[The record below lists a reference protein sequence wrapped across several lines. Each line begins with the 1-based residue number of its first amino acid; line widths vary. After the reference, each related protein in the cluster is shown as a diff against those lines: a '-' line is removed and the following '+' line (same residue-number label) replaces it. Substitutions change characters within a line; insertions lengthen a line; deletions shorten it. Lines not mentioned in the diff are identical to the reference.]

1 MFFLPP
7 FPSKKYSCSP
17 AYCSVVLL
25 SQLGKLREK
34 NGYIIEWNFNIKI
47 SKAAN
52 GVEGAG
58 KSNLKSDHRLL

>member
-1 MFFLPP
+1 M
-7 FPSKKYSCSP
+7 
-17 AYCSVVLL
+17 VLL